1 MKCDVV
7 RVVST
12 CLIRKKLHVCMSV
25 LVSREKVTPSAV
37 LFGLH
42 VSTFFFIC
50 AAQKE
55 NPSEIHARCLY
66 EGGGFALKLQE

>member
-1 MKCDVV
+1 
-7 RVVST
+7 
-12 CLIRKKLHVCMSV
+12 MSV

-55 NPSEIHARCLY
+55 NPSEIHVRCLY
-66 EGGGFALKLQE
+66 EGRGFALKLQE